1 MIYINEIEFALFSF
15 TSNRVQSQRLLNVP
29 SWITGIFLAS
39 CLTACDTVTTTQYEA
54 TALTTYT
61 WQVEYAIS
69 PSDSSR
75 SRVEEFSSTSL
86 LNRNGIEP
94 EMAVTGPDDRGL
106 WWPALPPRPT
116 VDEIEAKTQPSET
129 ARTPELIKSVE
140 YEITYQ
146 ADNQTQTLP
155 TNYDVYREV
164 VKAYPNQIPLE
175 LILGINQGSVEK
187 AEPQN

>member
-1 MIYINEIEFALFSF
+1 
-15 TSNRVQSQRLLNVP
+15 
-29 SWITGIFLAS
+29 
-39 CLTACDTVTTTQYEA
+39 
-54 TALTTYT
+54 
-61 WQVEYAIS
+61 
-69 PSDSSR
+69 
-75 SRVEEFSSTSL
+75 
-86 LNRNGIEP
+86 
-94 EMAVTGPDDRGL
+94 MAVTGPDDRGL

-116 VDEIEAKTQPSET
+116 VDEIEAKTQPSEI

-140 YEITYQ
+140 YQMTYQ
-146 ADNQTQTLP
+146 AENQTQTLP